1 MCGGAKAKTQIAE
14 IPETQIAEIGGANA
28 KTQIAGSHVSA
39 TPQVLRTCG
48 GAGTRDSRPGD
59 SERGVV
65 GGGVW
70 GDLPPASSSAGRD
83 MSRILDEMVL
93 LLGYLATPT
102 STGGASVFA
111 GWRNGVMMVRDER
124 EEGRGAVGGVWG
136 ESGWCGCVPEAPKG
150 DRLSLKMRSVPFC

>member
-93 LLGYLATPT
+93 LVLQKLVLGLSAQLVNPF
-102 STGGASVFA
+102 VVL
-111 GWRNGVMMVRDER
+111 GVIVS
-124 EEGRGAVGGVWG
+124 GRRHY
-136 ESGWCGCVPEAPKG
+136 
-150 DRLSLKMRSVPFC
+150 DRIYYIIL